1 MLDEF
6 LVRARIEIA
15 MHAVKI
21 FNARRIQG
29 ASECLTKVLEVSHM
43 MLKKLSLNACFRHGL
58 AADGVARNIVPEID
72 EIGEPVTLLVGIGE
86 KVLE

>member
-1 MLDEF
+1 
-6 LVRARIEIA
+6 
-15 MHAVKI
+15 
-21 FNARRIQG
+21 
-29 ASECLTKVLEVSHM
+29 M
-43 MLKKLSLNACFRHGL
+43 MLKKLSINSWFRHGL